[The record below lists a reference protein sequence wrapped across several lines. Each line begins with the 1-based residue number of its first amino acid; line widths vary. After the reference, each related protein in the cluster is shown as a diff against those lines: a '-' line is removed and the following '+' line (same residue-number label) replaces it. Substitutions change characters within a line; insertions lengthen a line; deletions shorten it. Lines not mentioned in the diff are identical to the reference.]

1 MKTGYKLLL
10 FLLGILL
17 LISPCPGADGT
28 EQEKGF
34 ISIFNGK
41 DLSGWDGKPGWWRVE
56 DGAITGEST
65 PEKRCLKHN
74 YLIWRGAQPA
84 DFELRLRFRL
94 RGGNSGIQFR
104 SRELPDWDTRG
115 YQADMDAEDRYTGG
129 IYEHQRGLIASRGQK
144 VAIAADGQRK
154 VSSIGDP
161 TELRKHIKD
170 GDWNDY
176 RVVAQGSKLTLF
188 INGVMT
194 AQATDYQTNHAAGSG
209 ILGFQL
215 HPGPPMKVQFKDI
228 RIKML
233 TNSAAGGR
241 NGDDAE
247 VVPTSGATPADQIKV
262 AKDFKLELL
271 YSPAKSQGSWVSM
284 CVDPKGRLIVC
295 DQYDGGLYRI
305 TPPPATAIRSSASS
319 PQPSKAIEL
328 RDRWEKGLLSPALSS
343 KGGEGESAGVTKV
356 EKINVELSGAQGLLW
371 AFDSLYALVT
381 KNGKFAS
388 GLYRVRDTNGDDQLD
403 RVELLRP
410 LEGGGDHGW
419 HGLLAG
425 PDGKS
430 IYVVAGNA
438 TRFPK
443 PERSRVPLI
452 WSEDHLLP
460 RIPDARGFMTTVLAP
475 GGCFY
480 RVDPEGKTWELFASG
495 FRNPYDAAFNRYGDL
510 LTFDADMEW
519 DMNTPWYRPT
529 RICLV
534 TSGGEF
540 GWRNGAGK
548 WPAWYADSLPPVFDV
563 GPGSPVGMTFGYGAR
578 FPARYQEA
586 LFLPDWSYG
595 RMYAAHLVP
604 DGAAYKAELELLMT
618 GTPLPTT
625 DIVVNPHDGA
635 MYFVTG
641 GWRIQTGLYRVTYV
655 GNESTAPVHPV
666 DSGATLRALRRK
678 LEAFHGH
685 QDRSAAKTVWPY
697 LGHEDRFIRFAARVA
712 LEWQDPAQW
721 REKALKETKTPIAL
735 TALMALLRV
744 SSRDQFHRQPADPVP
759 SPALQGRVL
768 EALERIEWSKL
779 TAAQRVDLLRVY
791 ALTFTRLDQP
801 SEANR
806 KRLIARFDP
815 LFPASSRELNAQLCE
830 LLAYLQSPTLAAKA
844 VALVDRA
851 PSQEEQIDYMKS
863 LRVLRSG
870 WTPELREAYFKWFAK
885 AAGYRGGAS
894 FAGFMKLIKN
904 DAVATLSEAEKE
916 QFKAVLEAEPIS
928 QSPLQAMQ
936 QGLVGHSFVK
946 EWTVN
951 DLAPLAE
958 RGLHERNFERG
969 RSLFGAVGC
978 FACHRFANEGGA
990 AGPDLTGAGGRF
1002 SPRDLLESIIEPSKT
1017 LSDLYAPIII
1027 RLNDGDSLTG
1037 QIVYLGTDNVKVMT
1051 DMLNP
1056 AETTKVDRKDI
1067 QSIETS
1073 KVSPM
1078 PTGLLN
1084 SLAEDEILDL
1094 MAYVLSGGKSDN
1106 KMFTE
1111 NRGPEQAKR

>member
-1 MKTGYKLLL
+1 MKRILL
-10 FLLGILL
+10 FVLAIVGLTFPLF
-17 LISPCPGADGT
+17 GAGSAD
-28 EQEKGF
+28 QEEGF
-34 ISIFNGK
+34 VSIFNGH
-41 DLSGWDGKPGWWRVE
+41 DLSGWDGKPGWWHVE

-65 PEKRCLKHN
+65 PQKKLLKHN
-74 YLIWRGAQPA
+74 YLIWRGGKPA
-84 DFELRLRFRL
+84 DFELRCRFRL
-94 RGGNSGIQFR
+94 QGGNSGIQFR

-115 YQADMDAEDRYTGG
+115 YQADMDAADVYIGG

-144 VAIAADGQRK
+144 VAIAPDGART
-154 VSSIGDP
+154 VSSLGDP
-161 TELRKHIKD
+161 AELRKIIKD

-176 RVVAQGSKLTLF
+176 RVVARGNKLKLF
-188 INGVMT
+188 INGVLT
-194 AQATDYQTNHAAGSG
+194 AQATDRQTNHAASSG

-228 RIKML
+228 RLKTF
-233 TNSAAGGR
+233 TNSPQTARVNPVAKPSATT
-241 NGDDAE
+241 AE
-247 VVPTSGATPADQIKV
+247 QIKV

-305 TPPPATAIRSSASS
+305 TPS
-319 PQPSKAIEL
+319 PV
-328 RDRWEKGLLSPALSS
+328 
-343 KGGEGESAGVTKV
+343 GGAGGPTKV
-356 EKINVELSGAQGLLW
+356 EKVNVELSGAQGLLW
-371 AFDSLYALVT
+371 AFNSLYASVT

-388 GLYRVRDTNGDDQLD
+388 GLYRVQDTDGDDQLD
-403 RVELLRP
+403 QVQLLRP

-430 IYVVAGNA
+430 IFVVAGNA

-460 RIPDARGFMTTVLAP
+460 RIPDARGFMTTTLAP

-480 RVDPEGKTWELFASG
+480 RVDPEGKTWELFSTG

-529 RICLV
+529 RVCLV
-534 TSGGEF
+534 ASGSEF

-548 WPAWYADSLPPVFDV
+548 WPAYYPDSLPSLFDV
-563 GPGSPVGMTFGYGAR
+563 GPGSPVGMTFGYGTK

-595 RMYAAHLVP
+595 RMYAAHLTP
-604 DGAAYKAELELLMT
+604 DGAAYKGDFELIMS
-618 GTPLPTT
+618 GNPLPTT

-635 MYFVTG
+635 MYFITG

-655 GNESTAPVHPV
+655 GKESTAPSHPV
-666 DSGATLRALRRK
+666 DSGKKLRALRQK
-678 LEAFHGH
+678 LEAYHGH
-685 QDRSAAKTVWPY
+685 QDPAAVKKVWSY
-697 LGHEDRFIRFAARVA
+697 LGDKDRYIRFAARIA

-735 TALMALLRV
+735 TSLMALVRV
-744 SSRDQFHRQPADPVP
+744 SARDQFHRQPTDPTP
-759 SPALQGRVL
+759 DPALQGRVL
-768 EALERIEWSKL
+768 AALERIRWNKL
-779 TAAQRVDLLRVY
+779 TDVQRIDLLRVY
-791 ALTFTRLDQP
+791 ALTFTRLGQP

-806 KRLIARFDP
+806 KELVAKFDP
-815 LFPASSRELNAQLCE
+815 LFPASARELNAELCQ

-844 VALVDRA
+844 IAMVERA
-851 PSQEEQIDYMKS
+851 PTQEEQIEYMKS
-863 LRVLRSG
+863 LRVLTAG
-870 WTPELREAYFKWFAK
+870 WTPELRETYFQWFIK
-885 AAGYRGGAS
+885 ADGYRGGAS

-904 DAVATLSEAEKE
+904 DAIATLSEAEKARL
-916 QFKAVLEAEPIS
+916 KPVLEAKPS
-928 QSPLQAMQ
+928 VVSPLQAMQ
-936 QGLVGHSFVK
+936 QALVGHKFVK
-946 EWTVN
+946 EWTVD
-951 DLAPLAE
+951 DLAPRAE
-958 RGLHERNFERG
+958 NRLHDRNFERG
-969 RSLFGAVGC
+969 RKLFGGVGC

-990 AGPDLTGAGGRF
+990 VGPDLTGAGGRF
-1002 SPRDLLESIIEPSKT
+1002 SPRDLLESIIEPSKV
-1017 LSDLYAPIII
+1017 LSDLYAPIVIQ
-1027 RLNDGDSLTG
+1027 LNDGDFLTG
-1037 QIVYLGTDNVKVMT
+1037 RIVYLGADSVRVNTDL
-1051 DMLNP
+1051 LNP
-1056 AETTKVDRKDI
+1056 GEATKVDRKDI
-1067 QSIETS
+1067 KSIETS

-1084 SLAEDEILDL
+1084 YLAEDEILDL
-1094 MAYVLSGGKSDN
+1094 MAYVLSGGQPDN
-1106 KMFTE
+1106 KMFA
-1111 NRGPEQAKR
+1111 QARHSDRASQR

>member
-1 MKTGYKLLL
+1 MLLIVVSLFTLSKYWWVIRKDWQVVWRARFYYLDDHMRVKRPQAHFQFLILPFLFGIL
-10 FLLGILL
+10 FLT
-17 LISPCPGADGT
+17 SRCPGADAS
-28 EQEKGF
+28 EKGF
-34 ISIFNGK
+34 VSIFNGK
-41 DLSGWDGKPGWWRVE
+41 DLSGWEGKPGWWRVE

-65 PEKRCLKHN
+65 REKPCLKHN
-74 YLIWRGAQPA
+74 YLIWRGGKPA
-84 DFELRLRFRL
+84 DFELRCRFKL
-94 RGGNSGIQFR
+94 VGGNSGIQFR

-115 YQADMDAEDRYTGG
+115 YQADMDAEDKYTGG
-129 IYEHQRGLIASRGQK
+129 IYEHQRGLIASRGQR
-144 VAIAADGQRK
+144 VAIAADGQRE

-161 TELRKHIKD
+161 AELRKAIRD

-176 RVVAQGSKLTLF
+176 RVIAQGSKLTLF

-194 AQATDYQTNHAAGSG
+194 AKATDHQTNHAASSG

-233 TNSAAGGR
+233 TNSPPEASAGP
-241 NGDDAE
+241 
-247 VVPTSGATPADQIKV
+247 VHATPADQINV
-262 AKDFKLELL
+262 AAKDFKLELL
-271 YSPAKSQGSWVSM
+271 YSPTKSQGSWVSM

-295 DQYDGGLYRI
+295 DQYDGGLYRV
-305 TPPPATAIRSSASS
+305 TPPLATAIRSSASS
-319 PQPSKAIEL
+319 PRPSPPEEE
-328 RDRWEKGLLSPALSS
+328 REKTAAMPNSMVAPPPVRGA
-343 KGGEGESAGVTKV
+343 AGVAKV
-356 EKINVELSGAQGLLW
+356 ERINVELSGAQGLLW
-371 AFDSLYALVT
+371 AFNSLYALVT

-403 RVELLRP
+403 QVELLRP

-443 PERSRVPLI
+443 PERSRVPRI

-460 RIPDARGFMTTVLAP
+460 RMPDARGFMATVLAP

-534 TSGGEF
+534 NSGGEF

-548 WPAWYADSLPPVFDV
+548 WPAWYADSLPPILDV
-563 GPGSPVGMTFGYGAR
+563 GPGSPVGMTFGYGAK

-595 RMYAAHLVP
+595 RIYAAHLVP
-604 DGAAYKAELELLMT
+604 DGAAYKAELELIMT

-641 GWRIQTGLYRVTYV
+641 GWRIQTGLYRITYV
-655 GNESTAPVHPV
+655 GNESTAPAHPV
-666 DSGATLRALRRK
+666 DSEAKLRALRRK

-685 QDRSAAKTVWPY
+685 QDRSAVKTVWPY
-697 LGHEDRFIRFAARVA
+697 LGHEDRFIRFAARAA

-721 REKALKETKTPIAL
+721 REKALNETKPPIAL
-735 TALMALLRV
+735 TALMALVRV
-744 SSRDQFHRQPADPVP
+744 SARDQFHRQPTDPIP

-779 TAAQRVDLLRVY
+779 TESQRIDLLRLY

-806 KRLIARFDP
+806 KRLITRFDP
-815 LFPASSRELNAQLCE
+815 LFPASSRELNAELCE

-844 VALVDRA
+844 IALVDRA
-851 PSQEEQIDYMKS
+851 PSQEEQIEYMKS
-863 LRVLRSG
+863 LRVLRAG
-870 WTPELREAYFKWFAK
+870 WTPELREAYFKWFTK
-885 AAGYRGGAS
+885 AAGFRGGAS

-916 QFKAVLEAEPIS
+916 QLQAVLEAKPVS
-928 QSPLQAMQ
+928 QSPLQAAQ
-936 QGLVGHSFVK
+936 QRLVGHSFVK
-946 EWTVN
+946 EWTVD
-951 DLAPLAE
+951 DLAPVAE
-958 RGLHERNFERG
+958 RGLHTATLN
-969 RSLFGAVGC
+969 A
-978 FACHRFANEGGA
+978 GA
-990 AGPDLTGAGGRF
+990 ACSVQSVVSRATGLPTKVA
-1002 SPRDLLESIIEPSKT
+1002 PRDRT
-1017 LSDLYAPIII
+1017 
-1027 RLNDGDSLTG
+1027 
-1037 QIVYLGTDNVKVMT
+1037 
-1051 DMLNP
+1051 
-1056 AETTKVDRKDI
+1056 
-1067 QSIETS
+1067 
-1073 KVSPM
+1073 
-1078 PTGLLN
+1078 
-1084 SLAEDEILDL
+1084 
-1094 MAYVLSGGKSDN
+1094 
-1106 KMFTE
+1106 
-1111 NRGPEQAKR
+1111 